1 MSPRPHL
8 MPALAAAILLILLAA
23 CSSGPATRFYTL
35 AAVEAVPP
43 VAAKDAA
50 PRADRPV
57 TLVITDLRLP
67 PYLDRPQIVTRDSDN
82 RLHISELQQW
92 GSNLRDDMTRV
103 LTVNLG
109 RQLPAGRVLAAPL
122 HIALQPDYRVE
133 VDVQRFE
140 REANGSV
147 RLAARWWISRGAD
160 GALLASPEASFT
172 GPTAGAGDHDALVGA
187 MSATFGELARAIADS
202 IRAGAPG
209 GS

>member
-1 MSPRPHL
+1 MTPRPHL
-8 MPALAAAILLILLAA
+8 MPALAALVLLAA

-35 AAVEAVPP
+35 AAVEAAP

-50 PRADRPV
+50 PDAARPV

-92 GSNLRDDMTRV
+92 GGNLRDDMTHV

-109 RQLPAGRVLAAPL
+109 RQLPTGRVLAAPL
-122 HIALQPDYRVE
+122 HIALQPDYRIE

-147 RLAARWWISRGAD
+147 KLAARWWITRGAD
-160 GALLASPEASFT
+160 GALLASAEASFT
-172 GPTAGAGDHDALVGA
+172 GPTAGAGDYDALVGA
-187 MSATFGELARAIADS
+187 MSAAFGELARAIADS
-202 IRAGAPG
+202 IRAGAAG